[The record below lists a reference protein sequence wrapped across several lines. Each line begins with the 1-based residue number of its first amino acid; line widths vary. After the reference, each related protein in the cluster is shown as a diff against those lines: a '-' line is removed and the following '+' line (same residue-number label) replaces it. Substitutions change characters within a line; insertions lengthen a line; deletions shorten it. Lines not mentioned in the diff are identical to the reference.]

1 MSEKLQKVL
10 ARQGLGSRRELDALI
25 AAGRV
30 EVNGKVAE
38 VGDRVEGPLTVKIDG
53 KVVLTPLSEK
63 PKCRVLMYYKPEG
76 EVTTYKDPEDRP
88 TVFDHLPRPDNGRWI
103 YVGRLDL
110 NTSGLLLFTT
120 DGELANALMH
130 PSKEI
135 ERVYAARI
143 YGEVSD
149 EQIADLNTKIN
160 EKFGIENAITDVE
173 VTHNA
178 NLKLKSIVKPYLVP
192 MLIVTILVILY
203 TIIVYRKLGVLKVLY
218 NTAMAIIIPE
228 ATLIS
233 LYAVARIPVNR
244 ITMIIGLI
252 VYIASITLNIVYL
265 QKIKQGKEKE
275 KSKK

>member
-1 MSEKLQKVL
+1 MKKIIKILLVCLFIAGIIVIATIGFNVGTKYSENTQIGINIGKEFEINDIKAITDEVFGNQRALIQKVEMY
-10 ARQGLGSRRELDALI
+10 QDMVQI
-25 AAGRV
+25 NV
-30 EVNGKVAE
+30 EEA
-38 VGDRVEGPLTVKIDG
+38 
-53 KVVLTPLSEK
+53 SE
-63 PKCRVLMYYKPEG
+63 
-76 EVTTYKDPEDRP
+76 
-88 TVFDHLPRPDNGRWI
+88 
-103 YVGRLDL
+103 
-110 NTSGLLLFTT
+110 
-120 DGELANALMH
+120 
-130 PSKEI
+130 
-135 ERVYAARI
+135 
-143 YGEVSD
+143 

-160 EKFGIENAITDVE
+160 EKFGMENAITDVE

>member
-1 MSEKLQKVL
+1 MKKIIKILLVCLFIAGIIVIATIGFNVGTKYSENTQIGINIGKEFDINDIKAITDEVFGNQRVLIQKVEMY
-10 ARQGLGSRRELDALI
+10 QDMVQI
-25 AAGRV
+25 NV
-30 EVNGKVAE
+30 EEA
-38 VGDRVEGPLTVKIDG
+38 
-53 KVVLTPLSEK
+53 SE
-63 PKCRVLMYYKPEG
+63 
-76 EVTTYKDPEDRP
+76 
-88 TVFDHLPRPDNGRWI
+88 
-103 YVGRLDL
+103 
-110 NTSGLLLFTT
+110 
-120 DGELANALMH
+120 
-130 PSKEI
+130 
-135 ERVYAARI
+135 
-143 YGEVSD
+143 

-218 NTAMAIIIPE
+218 NTEMAIIIPE

-244 ITMIIGLI
+244 LTMIIGLI